1 MTIQQDE
8 KLDAILKALDP
19 VVLPPADYPPAVIV
33 RESDRDQL
41 MARIADNAKTT
52 GIELT
57 DEHYEVIHFLFDFY
71 ANCCAADDPGFINPR
86 HYFSMVD
93 RMQRKENDNTTAHD
107 STTECQYGQLSSNE
121 ALDAY
126 RVYRVLT
133 KAFRDKGGKKHL
145 YKLFPYG
152 PVFTIHLLAQLP
164 RLLHDV
170 DPHYGTA
177 F

>member
-1 MTIQQDE
+1 MPVQQDE
-8 KLDAILKALDP
+8 KLDAIVKALDP
-19 VVLPPADYPPAVIV
+19 VLLPPADYPPAVIV
-33 RESDRDQL
+33 HESDREDL
-41 MARIADNAKTT
+41 MARIRQNAEVT
-52 GIELT
+52 GIALT
-57 DEHYEVIHFLFDFY
+57 DEHFEVMDFLLDFY
-71 ANCCAADDPGFINPR
+71 SHCCAADDPGFINPR

-93 RMQRKENDNTTAHD
+93 KMQSNENGNTTAHER
-107 STTECQYGQLSSNE
+107 TEACQYGQLSASE

-133 KAFRDKGGKKHL
+133 KAFKHKGGKKYL

-152 PVFTIHLLAQLP
+152 PIFTIHLLAQLP